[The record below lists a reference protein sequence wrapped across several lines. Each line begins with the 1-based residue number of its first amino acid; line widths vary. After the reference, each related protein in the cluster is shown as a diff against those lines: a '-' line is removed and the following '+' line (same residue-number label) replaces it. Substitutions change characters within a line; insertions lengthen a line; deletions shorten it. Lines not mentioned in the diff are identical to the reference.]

1 MIIDNENSKLESI
14 EGFQARK
21 PPEPPEPIAVP
32 ETPELLEMIE
42 AIASTGQI
50 LGMLFVQNPQEPELQ
65 LLLNELRALPSFDEW
80 PFGAEGELD
89 EAYRLIEAGLAE
101 VPDATVLRNPLAR
114 EYQRLFIGP
123 HHFNAPA
130 WGSVY
135 LDRESVL
142 FGCSTLELR
151 QWMRENGIAV
161 SSEKREP
168 EDHIGR
174 MLLLLAWLA
183 QEKPE
188 LIGEFLR
195 EHLMPW
201 APRYFELLEE
211 DARQSFYQGLAV
223 LSRTTLADMT
233 DTLGIQAV
241 KKKLYF

>member
-1 MIIDNENSKLESI
+1 
-14 EGFQARK
+14 
-21 PPEPPEPIAVP
+21 
-32 ETPELLEMIE
+32 
-42 AIASTGQI
+42 
-50 LGMLFVQNPQEPELQ
+50 MLFAQSPQEPEVQ
-65 LLLNELRALPSFDEW
+65 PLLDELRGLSSFDEW
-80 PFGAEGELD
+80 PFGTGEELD
-89 EAYRLIEAGLAE
+89 EAYRLIRAGLVE
-101 VPDATVLRNPLAR
+101 VPDVTTPRNSLVR

-151 QWMRENGIAV
+151 QWMREAGIAV

-211 DARQSFYQGLAV
+211 DARQSFYQGMAMLTCA
-223 LSRTTLADMT
+223 TLTDMT